1 MFLTNQAF
9 LLPTSHGA
17 RFVKLNVLPRETAL
31 FLTNAVFLIPTS
43 RGFRLLILCICMF
56 AVVIYAAIIESQADV
71 RLGI

>member
-1 MFLTNQAF
+1 
-9 LLPTSHGA
+9 
-17 RFVKLNVLPRETAL
+17 VKLIVLPRETVL

-71 RLGI
+71 RLGM